1 MTVREERAMSFKSPA
16 SETVAALCRY
26 ADVAGS
32 RVLEIGSGSGRLSGE
47 LHQVAE
53 RLVALEPGVA
63 DLRQAVRE
71 IPGLEA
77 VFGSGEA
84 LPFFPETFDLAIFS
98 LSLHH
103 HPDCS
108 AALTQAAEVVRPG
121 GRVLALEPRH
131 EGELSQ
137 VCTVFH
143 DEREA
148 LERARQALAAWPERQ
163 CFPLPTEWS
172 FAGPEALAQWVF
184 DYYDQSYETVLVDRM
199 LARLGP
205 RQTLRPLLVDDP
217 LWCWVLQRS

>member
-1 MTVREERAMSFKSPA
+1 VTVGEEREIVFTSPA
-16 SETVAALCRY
+16 PETVAALCRY

-63 DLRQAVRE
+63 DLRQALRG
-71 IPGLEA
+71 IPGLEG
-77 VFGSGEA
+77 VCGSGEA
-84 LPFFPETFDLAIFS
+84 LPFVPETFDLAIFS

-103 HPDCS
+103 HPDCT

-121 GRVLALEPRH
+121 GRILALEPRH

-148 LERARQALAAWPERQ
+148 LERARLALAAWPEGR
-163 CFPLPTEWS
+163 CFSLPTEWS

-184 DYYDQSYETVLVDRM
+184 EYYEQPYETALVDWM

-217 LWCWVLQRS
+217 LWCWVLQRR